1 MLLDLNALLAASEEV
16 PIEWRAFVE
25 ATDDSVVV
33 QGDRVGGT
41 EIYLAHDARVVSD
54 RLDEL
59 LTHLGDR
66 GREPQLSAFG
76 ISALLHHG
84 LIPPPHSEFA
94 GIDALTIG
102 DRVAISRDD
111 DAVISS
117 VWEYPWYRAKS
128 RNDNP
133 PDEAHLLQLLTAATE
148 RMVRNAGGGFL
159 MLSSGKDSAA
169 VALALAEAGR
179 SDIPCITYSSGPE
192 DPEPAVA
199 ADICKR
205 LGLEHR
211 IVELENDPAAIES
224 ALTAFFRSSPAVGA
238 DLAQIPYVLATANAG
253 SPGGVVLDGG
263 GNDSYMGFPVTGR
276 WTAKTR
282 LRIRGRKLVDFVQR
296 HSRVDSPL
304 NYLARTR
311 LETAVS
317 GRMMR
322 VHESRAFMPAAVDT
336 RRYWQERERE
346 TADLDLFDAYAVL
359 ERFITPPSSQKK
371 HNLAARAAGHEP
383 AVPWCDPEIA
393 DYYFNLPEEHRYDR
407 KTGTNKLLLRSMLLE
422 YLDYD
427 AAKIGKHYFAFDG
440 ARFVAENE
448 AFIRA
453 EIDRCPLWDRAGL
466 GLVHRWLDQIERRPL
481 LYHPILTV
489 FMVSGWRNHSRYLAD
504 TAVVAAGT
512 NDG

>member
-1 MLLDLNALLAASEEV
+1 MLLDLNALSAASEEV
-16 PIEWRAFVE
+16 PIEWRAFLQR
-25 ATDDSVVV
+25 TDGGVVV
-33 QGDRVGGT
+33 RGDRVGGT
-41 EIYLAHDARVVSD
+41 EIYLARDARVVSD

-59 LTHLGDR
+59 LTHLADR

-84 LIPPPHSEFA
+84 LVPPPHSEFA
-94 GIDALTIG
+94 GIDGLTIG
-102 DRVAISRDD
+102 DRVTIRGDGAI
-111 DAVISS
+111 AAT
-117 VWEYPWYRAKS
+117 WEYPWFPANS
-128 RNDNP
+128 RNDNT
-133 PDEAHLLQLLTAATE
+133 PDEAHLLELLTAATE
-148 RMVRNAGGGFL
+148 RQVRDAGGGFL

-179 SDIPCITYSSGPE
+179 SDVFCVTYSSGPE

-199 ADICKR
+199 AEICKR

-211 IVELENDPAAIES
+211 VFQLENDPAAIAT

-238 DLAQIPYVLATANAG
+238 DLAQIPYVLATAAAG

-282 LRIRGRKLVDFVQR
+282 LRIRGRKLVDLVQR
-296 HSRVDSPL
+296 HSPVDSPL

-311 LETAVS
+311 LETAIS

-322 VHESRAFMPAAVDT
+322 VHESRTFFPGAVDT
-336 RRYWQERERE
+336 RHYWQERDRE

-383 AVPWCDPEIA
+383 GVPWCGPDIA

-407 KTGTNKLLLRSMLLE
+407 KTGTNKLLLRSMLLR

-427 AAKIGKHYFAFDG
+427 AAEVGKHYFAFDG

-448 AFIRA
+448 AFIRT
-453 EIDRCPLWDRAGL
+453 EIDACPMWDRTGL
-466 GLVHRWLDQIERRPL
+466 GLVHGWIDQIEQRPK

-489 FMVSGWRNHSRYLAD
+489 FMVSGWRNHSRFVTD
-504 TAVVAAGT
+504 GAVVAAGA
-512 NDG
+512 NDE